1 MIGKN
6 QSYARQVNNQL
17 VMRELRK
24 SNLSATQLSER
35 LNLSNAA
42 LSAIISSLLERGLIK
57 VVKDEPNKNVGRHR
71 VYYTINESFGIIL
84 VVSLSNLYST
94 VVISDMKNNI
104 LERVE
109 SRINKYDIKML
120 YELVLQIKNILSDQK
135 YRDVPL
141 LGIDISVPGL
151 VDKSTGKLQLS
162 NQFDKD
168 LFSEKEPIVSLF
180 ERQFDVPVKIT
191 NDINLACLGE
201 MHQGSLIDSQ
211 NGMLVHIDEGIGS
224 AFILN
229 GELYEGEDG
238 FAGEIG
244 RMQVGVRNKV
254 GVLDDFASIRAI
266 KNIAKEKY
274 RREFHTKEIIELF
287 NTDKEIKEYI
297 LDTAYA
303 LGILLGNIEQLL
315 NIKKIV
321 LSGRVTLFGKE
332 YLAKVQEGLKERGTK
347 SKVEFSTLNDASI
360 IGAIY
365 KATIALTD
373 KILS

>member
-120 YELVLQIKNILSDQK
+120 YELVLQIKNILSDQQ

-244 RMQVGVRNKV
+244 RMQVGVRNKI

-274 RREFHTKEIIELF
+274 GREFHTKEIIELF

-297 LDTAYA
+297 LETAYA

-321 LSGRVTLFGKE
+321 LSGRVILFGKE
-332 YLAKVQEGLKERGTK
+332 YLNKGQEGLKERGTK
-347 SKVEFSTLNDASI
+347 STVEFSTLNDASI

>member
-1 MIGKN
+1 MVGKT

-17 VMRELRK
+17 VMRELRQ

-42 LSAIISSLLERGLIK
+42 LSAIISSLLDRGLIK

-94 VVISDMKNNI
+94 IVISDMKNNI

-120 YELVLQIKNILSDQK
+120 YELVLEVKNILQDQK

-180 ERQFDVPVKIT
+180 ERQFDVPVKIM

-201 MHQGSLIDSQ
+201 MHQGSLVEAK

-229 GELYEGEDG
+229 GELYEGENG

-244 RMQVGVRNKV
+244 RMEVDFNNERHL
-254 GVLDDFASIRAI
+254 LDDFASLRAI
-266 KNIAKEKY
+266 KAKVKEMTG
-274 RREFHTKEIIELF
+274 REVHTKEVVELF
-287 NTDKEIKEYI
+287 KTNDEIKEYI
-297 LDTAYA
+297 LSTAYT
-303 LGILLGNIEQLL
+303 LGELLGNIEQLL
-315 NIKKIV
+315 NVRKVV
-321 LSGRVTLFGKE
+321 LSGRITLFGNQ
-332 YLAKVQEGLKERGTK
+332 YLEKVNEGIKAKKANLTIG
-347 SKVEFSTLNDASI
+347 FSTLNDASI
-360 IGAIY
+360 VGAIY

>member
-201 MHQGSLIDSQ
+201 MHQGSLIDTQ

-244 RMQVGVRNKV
+244 RMQVGVRNKI

-274 RREFHTKEIIELF
+274 
-287 NTDKEIKEYI
+287 
-297 LDTAYA
+297 
-303 LGILLGNIEQLL
+303 
-315 NIKKIV
+315 
-321 LSGRVTLFGKE
+321 GR
-332 YLAKVQEGLKERGTK
+332 
-347 SKVEFSTLNDASI
+347 
-360 IGAIY
+360 
-365 KATIALTD
+365 
-373 KILS
+373 

>member
-1 MIGKN
+1 MVGKN

-244 RMQVGVRNKV
+244 RMQIGLRNKI

-274 RREFHTKEIIELF
+274 GKEFHTKEIIELF
-287 NTDKEIKEYI
+287 NSDKEIKEYI
-297 LDTAYA
+297 LETAYA

-347 SKVEFSTLNDASI
+347 STIEFSTLNDASI

>member
-1 MIGKN
+1 MVGKT

-17 VMRELRK
+17 VMRELRQ

-42 LSAIISSLLERGLIK
+42 LSAIISSLLDRGLIK

-94 VVISDMKNNI
+94 IVISDMKNNI
-104 LERVE
+104 LERFE

-120 YELVLQIKNILSDQK
+120 YELVLEVKNILQDQK

-180 ERQFDVPVKIT
+180 ERQFDVPVKIM

-201 MHQGSLIDSQ
+201 MHQGSLIDAK

-229 GELYEGEDG
+229 GELYEGENG

-244 RMQVGVRNKV
+244 RMEVNFNNERHL
-254 GVLDDFASIRAI
+254 LDDFASLRAI
-266 KNIAKEKY
+266 KDKV
-274 RREFHTKEIIELF
+274 KEIVGREVHTSEVVELYKT
-287 NTDKEIKEYI
+287 NKEIKEYI
-297 LDTAYA
+297 LSTAYT
-303 LGILLGNIEQLL
+303 LGELLANIEQLL
-315 NIKKIV
+315 NVKKVV
-321 LSGRVTLFGKE
+321 LSGRVTLFDKE
-332 YLAKVQEGLKERGTK
+332 YLDKVKEGIK
-347 SKVEFSTLNDASI
+347 SKNTELSVEFSSLKDASI
-360 IGAIY
+360 VGAIY